1 MYTCTIIIWLHVQ
14 VYHYLNACFMQ
25 HFVLVEEE
33 EGEEE
38 EEDKTSDIDMD
49 SSVTSRISLSDSI
62 ASNELP
68 FVIEGAIGG
77 EGEGGGGGKRNKHDY
92 EETDGAGYSSKRRA
106 SSMKF
111 IKSRMTRQTSTSSA
125 TSAAGA
131 DSYWRPKALF
141 KAHKMKLQ
149 VIQP

>member
-1 MYTCTIIIWLHVQ
+1 
-14 VYHYLNACFMQ
+14 MQ

-49 SSVTSRISLSDSI
+49 ASVTSRISLSDST

-77 EGEGGGGGKRNKHDY
+77 GGEGGGKRNKHDY
-92 EETDGAGYSSKRRA
+92 EETDGAGFSGKRRA
-106 SSMKF
+106 SSVKF
-111 IKSRMTRQTSTSSA
+111 IKSRMTRQTSTSSS

>member
-1 MYTCTIIIWLHVQ
+1 
-14 VYHYLNACFMQ
+14 MQ
-25 HFVLVEEE
+25 HFFLVEEE

-49 SSVTSRISLSDSI
+49 ASVTSRISLSDST

-92 EETDGAGYSSKRRA
+92 EETDGAGFSGRRRA
-106 SSMKF
+106 SSVKF
-111 IKSRMTRQTSTSSA
+111 IKSRMTRQTSTSSS

>member
-1 MYTCTIIIWLHVQ
+1 
-14 VYHYLNACFMQ
+14 MQ

-38 EEDKTSDIDMD
+38 EDDKTSDIDID
-49 SSVTSRISLSDSI
+49 SSMTSGISLSDSI

-77 EGEGGGGGKRNKHDY
+77 EGGGGGGEKRNKHDY
-92 EETDGAGYSSKRRA
+92 EETDGAGYSGKRRA

-111 IKSRMTRQTSTSSA
+111 IKSRMTRQTSTSSS
-125 TSAAGA
+125 TSTAGP